1 MYAERY
7 IVARSLNHCFHGN
20 TTVHPSIVGIY
31 VAANN
36 IKVLRVAMELQQ

>member
-7 IVARSLNHCFHGN
+7 IVARSRNHRFHRN
-20 TTVHPSIVGIY
+20 TTVHPSIAGVY

-36 IKVLRVAMELQQ
+36 IKVLRVAMELQK